1 MKTFNWINN
10 LPQPQKMHHRILLWL
25 LMVASIPLMVSN
37 FLGLQ
42 ESISMVKA
50 QSLQRMELLA
60 KEKTYRIEKVLDEAI
75 ENLKMLS
82 ENQIIIDTLGHL
94 NRHYKLEEPL
104 KIRHND
110 PVVAYTNQ
118 YLSNMKNHHSEF
130 YDIFIVTVKGDI
142 ALTVRHEYE
151 RNINLLD
158 TRHHSG
164 GISQVFRTSK
174 ILDNV
179 AISDFKRYPP
189 SKVPSL
195 FLANAVYYEKKY
207 SGTIIIQLNPNFLQ
221 AITSDYAGLG
231 KTGEVILAKKKE
243 KNALL
248 LIPIR
253 YNPKSAFN
261 QQVTFQKDNI
271 KPIIHAL
278 NGNQGSGIFKDY
290 RDVDVIAAWHYIPSL
305 RWGIV
310 VKIDVS
316 EALAPIEYLKNKYAI
331 IVLITSIMIIFS
343 AILLARSLSQPI
355 KRLDY
360 SIRKILKYGW
370 EKGDEV
376 ELLNN
381 NTNEIN
387 ALSQSFNL
395 LMKKNSESELQR
407 NNADIEKEKINRTL
421 ETIVTHATDGIFIIN
436 EKHIITFF
444 NPEAEQLFGYKA
456 EEVLGK
462 DMNILLPKPS
472 YKKHKVYVHSF
483 RDSVSNSIK
492 KIDSRHN
499 IPIMGRH
506 KNGHI
511 FPADVGISKTYSD
524 DGQWTFTAFIRDT
537 TDHHAIEEALKEA
550 KDNAEKANQAKSTF
564 LANMS
569 NELRTPMHAILSYAQ
584 MGFRRVDKV
593 SIDKLKYYYENID
606 VSAQRL
612 LILLND
618 LLDLSKLESEKMELN
633 MAEQNIIDIVNA
645 CHSELSA
652 KLSEHHLSLVGAFL
666 DNGETSKLMMDK
678 QIIVSC
684 DAQRIHQLIINLLSN
699 AIKFSPEGSQ
709 ITVVYSIVKN
719 KYIKL
724 QFIDQG
730 VGILPHQLETIF
742 DKFIQ
747 NDSQGNGTGMG
758 STGLG
763 LAICKEI
770 ISLHKGEIWAEHSD
784 AENKGGIVCFTLP
797 I

>member
-1 MKTFNWINN
+1 MTTFNWINN
-10 LPQPQKMHHRILLWL
+10 LPQPKKMHHRILLWL
-25 LMVASIPLMVSN
+25 LIVASIPLLISN

-60 KEKTYRIEKVLDEAI
+60 KEKTYRIEKVLDETV

-130 YDIFIVTVKGDI
+130 YDIFIVTAKGDI
-142 ALTVRHEYE
+142 ALTVRHEYD
-151 RNINLLD
+151 RNINLFD
-158 TRHHSG
+158 TRYYSG
-164 GISQVFRTSK
+164 GISQVFRLSK

-189 SKVPSL
+189 SKIPSL
-195 FLANAVYYEKKY
+195 FLAHSVSYEKKY

-231 KTGEVILAKKKE
+231 KTGEIILAKKSE

-253 YNPKSAFN
+253 YNQKSAFN
-261 QQVTFQKDNI
+261 QQVVFQKDNI

-278 NGNQGSGIFKDY
+278 NGSHGSGVFKDY
-290 RDVDVIAAWHYIPSL
+290 RDVDVIAAWNYIPSL

-343 AILLARSLSQPI
+343 AILLAQSLSQPI
-355 KRLDY
+355 KRLDH
-360 SIRKILKYGW
+360 SIRKTLKYGW
-370 EKGDEV
+370 KKGDEV
-376 ELLNN
+376 ELLSN

-395 LMKKNSESELQR
+395 LMEKNAESELQR

-436 EKHIITFF
+436 ENHIITFF

-462 DMNILLPKPS
+462 DMNILLPKPNH
-472 YKKHKVYVHSF
+472 KNHKVYVHGF
-483 RDSVSNSIK
+483 RNAASNNIK
-492 KIDSRHN
+492 KIVSRRN
-499 IPIMGRH
+499 MPIMGQH

-511 FPADVGISKTYSD
+511 FPADVGISKTYSE

-537 TDHHAIEEALKEA
+537 TDQHAIEEALKEA

-569 NELRTPMHAILSYAQ
+569 HELRTPMHAILSYAQ
-584 MGFRRVDKV
+584 MGFKRADKV

-606 VSAQRL
+606 ISARRL

-618 LLDLSKLESEKMELN
+618 LLDLSKLESGKMELN
-633 MAEQNIIDIVNA
+633 MAEHNIKDIVNA

-652 KLSEHHLSLVGAFL
+652 KLSEYHLSLVETL
-666 DNGETSKLMMDK
+666 VDGETFKLMMDS
-678 QIIVSC
+678 QMIVLC
-684 DAQRIHQLIINLLSN
+684 DGQRIHQLIINLLSN

-709 ITVVYSIVKN
+709 ITVVYSIVEN

-747 NDSQGNGTGMG
+747 NDRQRNGTGMG

-770 ISLHKGEIWAEHSD
+770 ISLHQGKIWAEHSD
-784 AENKGGIVCFTLP
+784 AANKGGVVCFTLP